1 MWWALLLNSIVSI
14 LDSGVAAS
22 TTAYESI
29 ATITVG
35 GGGAASIDFTSIPST
50 YTHLQIRGIARDAR
64 ANAQDSMNVKY
75 NNDSGN
81 NYMQYHELYGDGT
94 TLGSYAG
101 STSGAYISLDR
112 IAGNTAG
119 ASMFGAV
126 IIDILDYAN
135 TNKYK
140 TQRSLGG
147 TDQNGSGAL
156 AFGSGLWMSTSAINR
171 ITLTGA
177 SANFSQYSSFA
188 LYGIKGA

>member
-1 MWWALLLNSIVSI
+1 MLSPLIGIIAS
-14 LDSGVAAS
+14 SGGAAAS

-35 GGGAASIDFTSIPST
+35 SGGAASVDFTSIPST

-81 NYMQYHELYGDGT
+81 NYMQYHELYADGST
-94 TLGSYAG
+94 AASYAG

-147 TDQNGSGAL
+147 TDQNGSGAV
-156 AFGSGLWMSTSAINR
+156 AFASGLWMSTSAINR